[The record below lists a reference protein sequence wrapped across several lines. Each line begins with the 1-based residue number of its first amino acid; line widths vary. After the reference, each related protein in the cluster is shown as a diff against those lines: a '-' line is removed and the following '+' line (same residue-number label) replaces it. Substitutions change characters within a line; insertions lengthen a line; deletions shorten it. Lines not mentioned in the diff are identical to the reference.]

1 MIKKKIIFIVNPVS
15 GTGKQKK
22 IEIAIQKGID
32 LKHFSYEIFYTT
44 HKGHATEIATKVN
57 NGSAMIVAVGGDGTI
72 NEIAKTLI
80 GKNIPLGI
88 VPAGSGNGF
97 ARHFGI
103 PTNINKALGII
114 NHFNVIASDS
124 AKLND
129 KIFIST
135 AGCGF
140 DAHIA
145 GLFSHS
151 VKRGFSTYV
160 KLVLKEFMRYKPL
173 EYKII
178 IDHEEYSRKAF
189 LLTVAN
195 CSQFGNNAFI
205 SPMANAEDGI
215 LNITLIKPFPLSA
228 VPGLIYSLFTK
239 KIHQSK
245 YVETLKGK
253 EIFIQQSLEMAHLDG
268 EAINPGK
275 EISISILP
283 KSLNL
288 IVP

>member
-1 MIKKKIIFIVNPVS
+1 MIKKKIVFIVNPVS
-15 GTGKQKK
+15 GTGKQKG
-22 IEIAIQKGID
+22 IEITIQKRID
-32 LKHFSYEIFYTT
+32 LKQYNYEIFYTT
-44 HKGHATEIATKVN
+44 HKGHATEIATNVSED
-57 NGSAMIVAVGGDGTI
+57 SAIIVAVGGDGTI
-72 NEIAKTLI
+72 NEIAKALL
-80 GKNIPLGI
+80 GKNTPLGI

-103 PTNINKALGII
+103 PININKALDII
-114 NHFNVIASDS
+114 NHCKIRASDS

-160 KLVLKEFMRYKPL
+160 KLVLKEFISYKSL
-173 EYKII
+173 EYNFT
-178 IDHEEYSRKAF
+178 IDRHEYSRKAF

-205 SPMANAEDGI
+205 SPQANAGDGI
-215 LNITLIKPFPLSA
+215 LNITLIKPFPLTA
-228 VPGLIYSLFTK
+228 VPGIIFSLFTK
-239 KIHQSK
+239 RLHQSK
-245 YVETLKGK
+245 WVETLKGK
-253 EIFIQQSLEMAHLDG
+253 EIFIQQPLEMAHLDG

-275 EISISILP
+275 EISIIILP
-283 KSLNL
+283 KSLNM
-288 IVP
+288 IIP